1 LRQRLYN
8 GDREALLKGSLS
20 TIDLLVQ
27 DSFDQLLFIL
37 KISFNFF
44 YETSYVSEEVNGTE
58 PSRLLVFPGRDKTIY
73 DEELE
78 KVLKRV
84 QQVEPL
90 LRYI

>member
-1 LRQRLYN
+1 LRRRLYN

-20 TIDLLVQ
+20 TIDLLVLT
-27 DSFDQLLFIL
+27 SFDQLLLLL

-44 YETSYVSEEVNGTE
+44 YETSYVNEEVNGTE
-58 PSRLLVFPGRDKTIY
+58 PSRLLVFPGRDKKIY